1 MEEGVVY
8 GEIVAVVKA
17 AQVVCEAVLNE
28 RLPVPTFVFSGC
40 FELRWCGLRTYCWNM
55 RAFSDMNV
63 RRLDRARVTRS
74 RDSRLRM
81 RPASCFPENTPSHQ
95 KMLAA

>member
-1 MEEGVVY
+1 M
-8 GEIVAVVKA
+8 AVVKT

-40 FELRWCGLRTYCWNM
+40 FWLRWWNLRTYCWNM

-63 RRLDRARVTRS
+63 RRLDRARDTRS
-74 RDSRLRM
+74 RESRLRM
-81 RPASCFPENTPSHQ
+81 RPVFCFPENTPSHQ